1 MTVKRKCF
9 STEKNRT
16 ISTTA
21 TQAVV
26 FKISIIISRR
36 DLAAAI
42 TLSRFSR
49 VAKSDV
55 ETRRAVASVTAI
67 MSVEDNFVNIDAKN
81 NKTISKTIFFNVV
94 GKKRSIIPIV
104 R

>member
-81 NKTISKTIFFNVV
+81 NKTISKTIFLL
-94 GKKRSIIPIV
+94 RSKST
-104 R
+104 

>member
-1 MTVKRKCF
+1 M
-9 STEKNRT
+9 
-16 ISTTA
+16 
-21 TQAVV
+21 

-49 VAKSDV
+49 VVKSDV

-81 NKTISKTIFFNVV
+81 NKTISKTIFFL
-94 GKKRSIIPIV
+94 RSKST
-104 R
+104 

>member
-16 ISTTA
+16 ISATA

-81 NKTISKTIFFNVV
+81 NKTISKTNFFL
-94 GKKRSIIPIV
+94 RSKST
-104 R
+104 